1 MVRRINDPKQ
11 KTPNSYTWAQLVVF
25 YLQRVEPPVLPCL
38 QALRGGEWADAWPC
52 DAGSL
57 PSAELLQLLDP
68 DPDPDPDPG
77 PHGVNG
83 VSRETDIAAALRGD
97 FEAARAAT
105 AAAHAPAAAVGLG
118 QLLCGFFGF
127 WLDYFDL
134 QRTGSVVS
142 VRHGRLM
149 ALNEKVWDLDEP
161 DAERPLIGL
170 EDPVEVS
177 QIFPFLHSRTSPL
190 TRFHGLCPRASRYIP
205 VHPVHPRTPP
215 HAPHTRPGD
224 AQPRPRA
231 DQPHPRHR
239 AQRDTAGPCPP
250 LTPP

>member
-1 MVRRINDPKQ
+1 MRRINDPKQ

-52 DAGSL
+52 DAASL

-68 DPDPDPDPG
+68 DRNG
-77 PHGVNG
+77 VSSVNG
-83 VSRETDIAAALRGD
+83 VSRETDTAPPRQPVEGGARAEALRGD

-105 AAAHAPAAAVGLG
+105 AAAHAPAAVVGLG

-127 WLDYFDL
+127 WLDYLDL
-134 QRTGSVVS
+134 QRTSSVVS

-170 EDPVEVS
+170 EDPVEVAQYPPPRVQS
-177 QIFPFLHSRTSPL
+177 HASPL
-190 TRFHGLCPRASRYIP
+190 VPASTVYIP
-205 VHPVHPRTPP
+205 VHSPCVPVHPRTSR
-215 HAPHTRPGD
+215 T
-224 AQPRPRA
+224 PR
-231 DQPHPRHR
+231 
-239 AQRDTAGPCPP
+239 
-250 LTPP
+250 TPPRLPSYPLR